1 MLQLKQIELRR
12 GTKLL
17 FENATLQAHAGQ
29 RMGIIGVNGSGK
41 SSLFSLILGQLEGDA
56 GELQLNPKDVIAHV
70 AQESPH
76 SECPALDFVMDGDSG
91 LRKLQSAIAELEAK
105 DSHDD
110 RLHDLYE
117 QMDNIDGF
125 TAETRAARLLHGLGF
140 EADAIQK
147 PVNEFS
153 GGWRMRLNLAQALMC
168 RSDILLLDEPTN
180 HLDLPTIVWLERWL
194 KSYQGILLLIS
205 HDRDF
210 LDGLCTHV
218 AHIEHQAVKTYT
230 GNYSQFES
238 VRAEQLALQQAMYTK
253 QQKEIK
259 HIQSYV
265 DRFRYKASKAKQA
278 QSRLKML
285 ERMVQI
291 APAHVDSHFHFKFF
305 EPDKQ
310 PQQLLQ
316 LENATVG
323 YGQTAIVIVWLE
335 RWLKSYQGILLLIS
349 HDRDFLDGL
358 CTHIA
363 HIEHQAIKSYS
374 GNYSQ
379 FEAVRAEQLAL
390 QQVMYTKQQKEIK
403 HMQGFVDRFR
413 YKATKA
419 KQAQSRLKMLERM
432 VLIAPAHVDSNFHFK
447 FHQPDKQPQQ
457 LVQLEDATVGY
468 GQTAVITGIRLRL
481 SAGDRI
487 GLLGSNGA
495 GKSTLV
501 KTLVDGSTLLS
512 GERTVNKHT
521 HIGYFAQQQLE
532 LLRMDYSPLWHV
544 QRQAPDSREQEL
556 RNHLGRFG
564 FQGDRITDPVAPFSG
579 GEKARLVLALLVL
592 QKPNLLLL
600 DEPTNHLDLDMRHA
614 LGVAL
619 LEYSGAL
626 LVISHDRHLLRS
638 VCDDLYVLHNGR
650 LHEFR
655 KPLDEYPNWL
665 KDQDAAA
672 VDEAV
677 PDLQATRV
685 SSKKQNR
692 QEEARRRQLLKPY
705 MDTVRKIDRQMN
717 QHRADLAGLESVLH
731 DESLYTDTARKEE
744 MTLVLQ
750 QQAGLKSSLETLE
763 WEWLEASEKL
773 EEAGK
778 NL

>member
-17 FENATLQAHAGQ
+17 FENATMQAHAGQ

-41 SSLFSLILGQLEGDA
+41 SSLFALVLGQLEADA
-56 GELQLNPKDVIAHV
+56 GQLQLNPKDVIAHV

-76 SECPALDFVMDGDSG
+76 SEQPALEFVQDGDHG
-91 LRKLQSAIAELEAK
+91 LRQLQAGIVELEAL
-105 DSHDD
+105 DSHDE
-110 RLHDLYE
+110 RLHGLYE

-140 EADAIQK
+140 EADVVRK

-180 HLDLPTIVWLERWL
+180 HLDLPTILWLERWL
-194 KSYQGILLLIS
+194 KSYTGIL
-205 HDRDF
+205 
-210 LDGLCTHV
+210 
-218 AHIEHQAVKTYT
+218 
-230 GNYSQFES
+230 
-238 VRAEQLALQQAMYTK
+238 M
-253 QQKEIK
+253 
-259 HIQSYV
+259 
-265 DRFRYKASKAKQA
+265 
-278 QSRLKML
+278 
-285 ERMVQI
+285 
-291 APAHVDSHFHFKFF
+291 
-305 EPDKQ
+305 
-310 PQQLLQ
+310 
-316 LENATVG
+316 
-323 YGQTAIVIVWLE
+323 
-335 RWLKSYQGILLLIS
+335 LIS

-363 HIEHQAIKSYS
+363 HIEHQAVKTYT

-379 FEAVRAEQLAL
+379 FESVRSEQLAL
-390 QQVMYTKQQKEIK
+390 QQAMYTKQQKEIK

-419 KQAQSRLKMLERM
+419 TQAQSRLKMLERM
-432 VLIAPAHVDSNFHFK
+432 VQIAPAHVDSNVHFK
-447 FHQPDKQPQQ
+447 FHEPDKHPQQ
-457 LVQLEDATVGY
+457 LMQLEDVTVGY
-468 GQTAVITGIRLRL
+468 GQTTVVSDIRLRL
-481 SAGDRI
+481 GAGDRI

-501 KTLVDGSTLLS
+501 KALVDGGTLLS

-532 LLRMDYSPLWHV
+532 LLRMDESPLWHV
-544 QRQAPDSREQEL
+544 QHQAPDAREQEL

-579 GEKARLVLALLVL
+579 GEKARLVLALLIL

-619 LEYSGAL
+619 MEYSGAL

-638 VCDDLYVLHNGR
+638 VCDDLYIVHNGR

-655 KPLDEYPNWL
+655 QPLDDYPNWL
-665 KDQDAAA
+665 KAQDAES
-672 VDEAV
+672 VDETSPAR
-677 PDLQATRV
+677 QATRV

-692 QEEARRRQLLKPY
+692 QDEARRRQQLKPH
-705 MDTVRKIDRQMN
+705 MDVVRKIDRQMN
-717 QHRADLAGLESVLH
+717 QQRADLAGVEAVLL
-731 DESLYTDTARKEE
+731 DETLYTDATRKEE
-744 MTLVLQ
+744 MTTLLQ
-750 QQAGLKSSLETLE
+750 RQAALKSSLETLE
-763 WEWLEASEKL
+763 WEWLDASEKL
-773 EEAGK
+773 ELAEK
-778 NL
+778 EL

>member
-12 GTKLL
+12 GSKLL

-41 SSLFSLILGQLEGDA
+41 SSLFALILGQLEGDA
-56 GELQLNPKDVIAHV
+56 GELQFHPRDVIAHV

-76 SECPALDFVMDGDSG
+76 SIHPALDFVMDGDSG
-91 LRKLQSAIAELEAK
+91 LRELQADIAELEAR
-105 DSHDD
+105 DSHDE
-110 RLHDLYE
+110 RLHNLYE

-140 EADAIQK
+140 EADVVQK

-194 KSYQGILLLIS
+194 KSYQGILMLIS

-210 LDGLCTHV
+210 LDGLCTHI

-291 APAHVDSHFHFKFF
+291 APAHVDSHFHFKFH

-316 LENATVG
+316 LEDVTVG
-323 YGQTAIVIVWLE
+323 YGQT
-335 RWLKSYQGILLLIS
+335 
-349 HDRDFLDGL
+349 
-358 CTHIA
+358 
-363 HIEHQAIKSYS
+363 
-374 GNYSQ
+374 
-379 FEAVRAEQLAL
+379 
-390 QQVMYTKQQKEIK
+390 
-403 HMQGFVDRFR
+403 
-413 YKATKA
+413 
-419 KQAQSRLKMLERM
+419 
-432 VLIAPAHVDSNFHFK
+432 
-447 FHQPDKQPQQ
+447 
-457 LVQLEDATVGY
+457 TV
-468 GQTAVITGIRLRL
+468 VKDIRLRL
-481 SAGDRI
+481 GAGDRI

-501 KTLVDGSTLLS
+501 KALVDGNTLLN

-521 HIGYFAQQQLE
+521 QIGYFAQQQLE
-532 LLRMDYSPLWHV
+532 LLRIDESPLWHV
-544 QRQAPDSREQEL
+544 QRQATGSREQEL

-579 GEKARLVLALLVL
+579 GEKARLVLALLIL

-614 LGVAL
+614 LGMAL
-619 LEYSGAL
+619 MEYGGAL

-638 VCDDLYVLHNGR
+638 VCDELYVVHNGR

-655 KPLDEYPNWL
+655 QPLDEYPNWL
-665 KDQDAAA
+665 KTQDEEL
-672 VDEAV
+672 DEGQTPAPQV
-677 PDLQATRV
+677 TRT

-692 QEEARRRQLLKPY
+692 QDEARRRQQLKPHR
-705 MDTVRKIDRQMN
+705 DLVRNIDKLMKK
-717 QHRADLAGLESVLH
+717 HRSDLVGIEDKLH
-731 DESLYTDTARKEE
+731 DESLYTDTSRKEE
-744 MTLVLQ
+744 MTTLLQ
-750 QQAGLKSSLETLE
+750 QQAELKSSLETLE
-763 WEWLEASEKL
+763 WDWLEASEKL
-773 EEAGK
+773 EEASMA
-778 NL
+778 L

>member
-1 MLQLKQIELRR
+1 MLQLKDIELRR

-17 FENATLQAHAGQ
+17 FENATVQAHAGQ

-41 SSLFSLILGQLEGDA
+41 SSLFALILGQLEGDA

-91 LRKLQSAIAELEAK
+91 LRKLQADIAELETK

-110 RLHDLYE
+110 RLHGLYE

-210 LDGLCTHV
+210 LDGLCTHI

-291 APAHVDSHFHFKFF
+291 APAHVDSHFHFKFH

-316 LENATVG
+316 LEDV
-323 YGQTAIVIVWLE
+323 
-335 RWLKSYQGILLLIS
+335 
-349 HDRDFLDGL
+349 
-358 CTHIA
+358 
-363 HIEHQAIKSYS
+363 
-374 GNYSQ
+374 
-379 FEAVRAEQLAL
+379 
-390 QQVMYTKQQKEIK
+390 
-403 HMQGFVDRFR
+403 
-413 YKATKA
+413 
-419 KQAQSRLKMLERM
+419 
-432 VLIAPAHVDSNFHFK
+432 
-447 FHQPDKQPQQ
+447 
-457 LVQLEDATVGY
+457 TVGY
-468 GQTAVITGIRLRL
+468 GQTAVVKDIRLRL
-481 SAGDRI
+481 GAGDRI

-532 LLRMDYSPLWHV
+532 LLRMDESPLWHV
-544 QRQAPDSREQEL
+544 QRQAPNAREQEL

-579 GEKARLVLALLVL
+579 GEKARLVLALLIL

-614 LGVAL
+614 LSMAL
-619 LEYSGAL
+619 MEYSGAL

-638 VCDDLYVLHNGR
+638 VCDELYVVHNGR

-655 KPLDEYPNWL
+655 QPLDEYPNWL
-665 KDQDAAA
+665 KAQDEEPHDVLSPA
-672 VDEAV
+672 
-677 PDLQATRV
+677 PQATRT

-692 QEEARRRQLLKPY
+692 QDEARRRQQLKPHR
-705 MDTVRKIDRQMN
+705 DAVRNIEKQMN
-717 QHRADLAGLESVLH
+717 RHRDDLVDIESGLH
-731 DESLYTDTARKEE
+731 DETLYTDAARKEE
-744 MTLVLQ
+744 MTTLLQ
-750 QQAGLKSSLETLE
+750 QQAELKSSLETLE

-778 NL
+778 AL

>member
-1 MLQLKQIELRR
+1 MRNFQCSTPAEPFMLQMSQIELRR

-17 FENATLQAHAGQ
+17 FGNASLQAHAGQ
-29 RMGIIGVNGSGK
+29 RVGVIGVNGSGK
-41 SSLFSLILGQLEGDA
+41 SSLFALIRGQLEADA
-56 GELQLNPKDVIAHV
+56 GQLQLNPRDVIAHV
-70 AQESPH
+70 AQESPQ
-76 SECPALDFVMDGDSG
+76 SEQAALDFVQDGDRD
-91 LRKLQSAIAELEAK
+91 LRQLQARIAELESL
-105 DSHDD
+105 DSHDEQ
-110 RLHDLYE
+110 LHGLYE

-140 EADAIQK
+140 EAGDFSK
-147 PVNEFS
+147 PVNQFS

-194 KSYQGILLLIS
+194 KSY
-205 HDRDF
+205 
-210 LDGLCTHV
+210 T
-218 AHIEHQAVKTYT
+218 
-230 GNYSQFES
+230 
-238 VRAEQLALQQAMYTK
+238 
-253 QQKEIK
+253 
-259 HIQSYV
+259 
-265 DRFRYKASKAKQA
+265 
-278 QSRLKML
+278 
-285 ERMVQI
+285 
-291 APAHVDSHFHFKFF
+291 
-305 EPDKQ
+305 
-310 PQQLLQ
+310 
-316 LENATVG
+316 
-323 YGQTAIVIVWLE
+323 
-335 RWLKSYQGILLLIS
+335 GILLLIS

-363 HIEHQAIKSYS
+363 HIEYETVKTYT

-390 QQVMYTKQQKEIK
+390 QQSMYVKQQKEIK
-403 HMQGFVDRFR
+403 HMQSFVDRFR

-432 VLIAPAHVDSNFHFK
+432 VEIAPAHVDSSFHFK
-447 FHQPDKQPQQ
+447 FQAPEKQPQQ
-457 LVQLEDATVGY
+457 LMQLEDATAGY
-468 GQTAVITGIRLRL
+468 GSTAVVSDIRLRL
-481 SAGDRI
+481 GAGDRI

-501 KTLVDGSTLLS
+501 KALVDGSTLLG

-521 HIGYFAQQQLE
+521 HAGYFAQQQLE
-532 LLRMDYSPLWHV
+532 LLRMDESPLWHV
-544 QRQAPDSREQEL
+544 QHQAPDAREQEL

-619 LEYSGAL
+619 MEYSGAL

-638 VCDDLYVLHNGR
+638 VCDDLYVVHNGR

-655 KPLDEYPNWL
+655 RSLDEYPNWL
-665 KDQDAAA
+665 KEQDAESADDTSAPERQAA
-672 VDEAV
+672 R
-677 PDLQATRV
+677 P

-692 QEEARRRQLLKPY
+692 QEEAKRRQQLKPH
-705 MDTVRKIDRQMN
+705 MDAVRKIDRQMIKN
-717 QHRADLAGLESVLH
+717 RTELANIEQALV
-731 DESLYTDTARKEE
+731 DESLYTEASRKDE
-744 MTLVLQ
+744 MKRLLQ
-750 QQAGLKSSLETLE
+750 RQATLKSALETLE

-773 EEAGK
+773 ENAEK
-778 NL
+778 EL

>member
-17 FENATLQAHAGQ
+17 FENASLQAHAGQ
-29 RMGIIGVNGSGK
+29 RMGVIGVNGSGK
-41 SSLFSLILGQLEGDA
+41 SSLFSLVLGSLEADS

-76 SECPALDFVMDGDSG
+76 SDKSALDFVQDGDHG
-91 LRKLQSAIAELEAK
+91 LRQLQASINELEAL
-105 DSHDD
+105 DDHDH
-110 RLHDLYE
+110 RLHGLYE

-140 EADAIQK
+140 AASVIQK
-147 PVNEFS
+147 PVSEFS

-194 KSYQGILLLIS
+194 RSY
-205 HDRDF
+205 
-210 LDGLCTHV
+210 T
-218 AHIEHQAVKTYT
+218 
-230 GNYSQFES
+230 
-238 VRAEQLALQQAMYTK
+238 
-253 QQKEIK
+253 
-259 HIQSYV
+259 
-265 DRFRYKASKAKQA
+265 
-278 QSRLKML
+278 
-285 ERMVQI
+285 
-291 APAHVDSHFHFKFF
+291 
-305 EPDKQ
+305 
-310 PQQLLQ
+310 
-316 LENATVG
+316 
-323 YGQTAIVIVWLE
+323 
-335 RWLKSYQGILLLIS
+335 GILLLIS

-363 HIEHQAIKSYS
+363 HIDRETVKTYT

-403 HMQGFVDRFR
+403 HMESFVERFR

-432 VLIAPAHVDSNFHFK
+432 VQIAPAHVDSHFQ
-447 FHQPDKQPQQ
+447 FEFQQPDKQPQQ
-457 LVQLEDATVGY
+457 LVQLENATVGY
-468 GQTAVITGIRLRL
+468 GQTAIVNEIRLRL
-481 SAGDRI
+481 GEGDRI

-501 KTLVDGSTLLS
+501 KTLVDGSTLLA

-532 LLRMDYSPLWHV
+532 LLRMDCSPLWHM
-544 QRQAPDSREQEL
+544 QRESPDAREQEL
-556 RNHLGRFG
+556 RNHLGRVG
-564 FQGDRITDPVAPFSG
+564 FQGDRISDPVAPFSG

-619 LEYSGAL
+619 MEYSGAL

-638 VCDDLYVLHNGR
+638 VCDDLYIVHNGH

-655 KPLDEYPNWL
+655 QSLDEYPNWIRA
-665 KDQDAAA
+665 QDEDPE
-672 VDEAV
+672 DETPNEHQPV
-677 PDLQATRV
+677 RV
-685 SSKKQNR
+685 SSKKQTR
-692 QEEARRRQLLKPY
+692 QEEAKRRKQLKPHT
-705 MDTVRKIDRQMN
+705 DRVRKIDRQMH
-717 QHRADLAGLESVLH
+717 QLRTDLAAVENALV
-731 DESLYTDTARKEE
+731 DESLYTDAGRQEE
-744 MTLVLQ
+744 MTNLLQ
-750 QQAGLKSSLETLE
+750 KQAELKSLLETLE

-773 EEAGK
+773 EEAE
-778 NL
+778 NAL